1 MLIRIIFVFLT
12 LGCIGSAAQASTLS
26 TVCAVSFIPE
36 SGGPGT
42 LVRIEVS
49 QCYSGAP
56 FFLQPGL
63 SVPYSGNDVGPP
75 TFRPIGKPLAGV
87 NLPGDAY
94 FSTTITIPARL
105 PDGSRIT
112 NRGLT
117 LRVTDK
123 YGNDIAEGGLST
135 FTVTDSALPQT
146 GYSNNFGWIGAFM
159 ALAALF
165 VGGFLRRKMAG

>member
-1 MLIRIIFVFLT
+1 M
-12 LGCIGSAAQASTLS
+12 
-26 TVCAVSFIPE
+26 CAVNFIPE

-63 SVPYSGNDVGPP
+63 SIPYSGNDVGPP
-75 TFRPIGKPLAGV
+75 TFQPIGKPLAGV

-94 FSTTITIPARL
+94 FSTMVTIPSHL
-105 PDGSRIT
+105 PDGSHIA

-117 LRVTDK
+117 LRVTNK
-123 YGNDIAEGGLST
+123 YGYDIAEGGASV
-135 FTVTDSALPQT
+135 FTITSSLPQA
-146 GYSNNFGWIGAFM
+146 GAMVDHGWLPILM
-159 ALAALF
+159 AVALLLT
-165 VGGFLRRKMAG
+165 GGFLRRKMAG